1 MKLTDSFIKAI
12 KPQASLKKIPDGDGL
27 TLFSYPNGL
36 LSWRYRYRFNGK
48 EKMLSIWSYPEN
60 ERAINVYAKLGFKK
74 EGVLLK
80 EFFVDGAYRDA
91 FRMAIFQNEYL
102 EIKNYS

>member
-1 MKLTDSFIKAI
+1 MLCSGVRKKSDEIVEISTNYQGKGFAAFSSKIAMVDASRTLNLNKL
-12 KPQASLKKIPDGDGL
+12 SLVLK
-27 TLFSYPNGL
+27 F
-36 LSWRYRYRFNGK
+36 
-48 EKMLSIWSYPEN
+48 EN

-74 EGVLLK
+74 EGVLIK
-80 EFFVDGAYRDA
+80 EFFVDGTYRDA

>member
-48 EKMLSIWSYPEN
+48 EKMLSI
-60 ERAINVYAKLGFKK
+60 
-74 EGVLLK
+74 
-80 EFFVDGAYRDA
+80 
-91 FRMAIFQNEYL
+91 
-102 EIKNYS
+102 